1 MNYPLSYLF
10 HRVMSISI
18 VDDDF
23 VIRKKE
29 STMKVYNWTYYG
41 GAVCGYNM

>member
-1 MNYPLSYLF
+1 MNYRLSYLF

-18 VDDDF
+18 MGDDF

-29 STMKVYNWTYYG
+29 STMKGYNWTYFG
-41 GAVCGYNM
+41 GAVCGDNM